1 MGKYPNKGMNALAKE
16 KPEVAKR
23 IMGYSDGG
31 LTRAEKLM
39 DKNKDG
45 KVSPKERKDYFDMM
59 GSDRTTPPKKMMGGG
74 HVKKYR
80 YGGEV
85 KKYGDG
91 GMTVKGQNCPHR
103 GEVRG
108 TGAAIAGG
116 KFTGT
121 R

>member
-1 MGKYPNKGMNALAKE
+1 MTARKMDQDRTTNPNPKGKRISAEELAKRAPPFDRVT
-16 KPEVAKR
+16 PED
-23 IMGYSDGG
+23 Y
-31 LTRAEKLM
+31 
-39 DKNKDG
+39 KDLDEFQ
-45 KVSPKERKDYFDMM
+45 K
-59 GSDRTTPPKKMMGGG
+59 DRTTPPKKMMGGG

-91 GMTVKGQNCPHR
+91 GMAVKGQECPHR

-108 TGAAIAGG
+108 TGAALRGS